1 MGGVASSPILA
12 NPSLLADG
20 LRTPLDATL
29 PTMTA
34 SNVGRQ
40 IKVSRV
46 LSVKRDTKTGD
57 KTIRLRD
64 DQGRS
69 VTLRLGPRQFSTLAK
84 NVTAEQ
90 LALQPGR
97 REAQERD
104 SAPALIE
111 AELRA
116 AGGNVSR
123 TARRLG
129 VPRSTLRYW
138 IGIYGL
144 EGLVPLD

>member
-1 MGGVASSPILA
+1 MAASKS
-12 NPSLLADG
+12 S
-20 LRTPLDATL
+20 
-29 PTMTA
+29 
-34 SNVGRQ
+34 RQ
-40 IKVSRV
+40 IHVSRV
-46 LSVKRDTKTGD
+46 LSVKREPGTGD
-57 KTIRLRD
+57 KIIRVKD
-64 DQGRS
+64 VQGQT

-104 SAPALIE
+104 SAPALIA
-111 AELRA
+111 AELQA

-144 EGLVPLD
+144 EGLVPRD